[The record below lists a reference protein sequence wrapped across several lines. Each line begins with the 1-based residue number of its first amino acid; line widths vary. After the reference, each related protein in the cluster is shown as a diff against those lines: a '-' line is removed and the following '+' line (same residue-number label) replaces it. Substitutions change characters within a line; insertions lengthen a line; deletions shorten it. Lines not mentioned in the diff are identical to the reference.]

1 MPDLTVRGSAFRAA
15 SPAHSSPSKKALK
28 GKILSS
34 VYVCGS
40 ARKPAAAYISHT
52 FAKCIDTTAHFN
64 DCVASMEGDMRD
76 RRQKFVDLAE
86 ARVNKTLKDIQL
98 VGNLSN
104 RAAYEFTDADVRKV
118 FGALQKALDSAKSR
132 FNREGDSAGGEFKL

>member
-1 MPDLTVRGSAFRAA
+1 
-15 SPAHSSPSKKALK
+15 
-28 GKILSS
+28 
-34 VYVCGS
+34 
-40 ARKPAAAYISHT
+40 
-52 FAKCIDTTAHFN
+52 
-64 DCVASMEGDMRD
+64 MRD